1 MANSVHTVICPYFR
15 TEFNTCV
22 TCEDVRRSY
31 PTQELKDSWMFMYCD
46 TWEWEK
52 CPYAVDLTEA
62 YYRQERGDDEAVER
76 NKTKALEKEINSL
89 SKRLGRAE
97 KRAERLAKVNELMHQ
112 KMDKAVKQLEEY
124 KQTEARRYFD
134 LAQIYEARI
143 AYLIDTYCEG
153 RLAEADVRAW
163 AEGKE
168 YALTFDR
175 DAEERIWVVMTREE
189 SEADDTHNDRGVSGD
204 AESDGREAE
213 EQVRQCKDRE

>member
-1 MANSVHTVICPYFR
+1 MPNANHHVHVLCPYFR
-15 TEFNTCV
+15 TDKKLSIS
-22 TCEDVRRSY
+22 CEDTFRTYGS
-31 PTQELKDSWMFMYCD
+31 EESKLAWMGMYCD
-46 TWEWEK
+46 SWEWEK
-52 CPYAVDLTEA
+52 CPYAVDMTEA
-62 YYRQERGDDEAVER
+62 YYRQEKGDTEALKKQ
-76 NKTKALEKEINSL
+76 KTEALEKELKSMA
-89 SKRLGRAE
+89 KRLGRAE

-112 KMDKAVKQLEEY
+112 KMEKAVKQLEEY

-134 LAQIYEARI
+134 LSQIYEARI
-143 AYLIDTYCEG
+143 AYLIDTYCNG

-175 DAEERIWVVMTREE
+175 ESEERIWVVMTREE

-213 EQVRQCKDRE
+213 E